1 MIKFDL
7 LDDKDKKKTHITFL
21 NFIFSFVK
29 MKIEFVKYTKNNTN
43 TKLVGLGFIDTRLS
57 SISICSIDK

>member
-1 MIKFDL
+1 MIKFYL
-7 LDDKDKKKTHITFL
+7 LDDNDKKKTHITFL

-29 MKIEFVKYTKNNTN
+29 MKIEFVKYTKNNNTN

-57 SISICSIDK
+57 SISI